1 MSHNQA
7 RTFPS
12 HGFSNM
18 PTTAIP
24 RQQIMNQPFQPG
36 GPSPTLSHPSGSNAV
51 SPSSTPRNSSSTT
64 ITHSLNGPSSSNSGT
79 SVSAPATQET
89 MYCDSCQTF
98 RHVAFFNER
107 DFKYG
112 ICTLCQNREVQKR
125 KQQLERYE
133 MYEEQQRKQ
142 ARYQMQYATAPQLTP
157 SHPIQSQIHSPISLG
172 HAPASSPQI
181 KQSSP
186 SIVPTLSSQINPTKP
201 LFSSPMRNQTQMQPN
216 LHQQMIQALPTQD
229 IQPTTSNTTTTPS
242 TSATSTP
249 SAVTVAHQPLPQR
262 HEKRIT
268 MNTSISRTSQHM
280 DRQSQEVI
288 TLDMFINLL
297 ERETEFDRKQYHLD
311 ISPLMETMGEG
322 AGFTQLGRGICE
334 HVLKGTKFNFRIV
347 VVQRKAQTLFQR
359 YVIIVH
365 KEQIQQNQERQNT
378 RKLRIDMIALA
389 H

>member
-1 MSHNQA
+1 
-7 RTFPS
+7 
-12 HGFSNM
+12 
-18 PTTAIP
+18 
-24 RQQIMNQPFQPG
+24 
-36 GPSPTLSHPSGSNAV
+36 
-51 SPSSTPRNSSSTT
+51 
-64 ITHSLNGPSSSNSGT
+64 
-79 SVSAPATQET
+79 

-133 MYEEQQRKQ
+133 IYEEQQRKQ
-142 ARYQMQYATAPQLTP
+142 ARYQMQYATAPQLPP

-172 HAPASSPQI
+172 HTPASSPQI

-201 LFSSPMRNQTQMQPN
+201 LFSSPMRNQTQMQSN

-229 IQPTTSNTTTTPS
+229 IQSATPS
-242 TSATSTP
+242 TGATASTSTAAVGG
-249 SAVTVAHQPLPQR
+249 STVTVTHPSLPPPTQTAPPQR
-262 HEKRIT
+262 QEKPIV
-268 MNTSISRTSQHM
+268 MPTSIGRTSQLM

-288 TLDMFINLL
+288 TFEVFVSLL

-334 HVLKGTKFNFRIV
+334 HVLKGTKFNFR
-347 VVQRKAQTLFQR
+347 
-359 YVIIVH
+359 
-365 KEQIQQNQERQNT
+365 
-378 RKLRIDMIALA
+378 
-389 H
+389 